1 MSARPAKKIWTI
13 AIAAVA
19 AAAIVLFAADNIE
32 SRKPVDFGSMP
43 QQAKDFMLT
52 HYPGE
57 TPVLAVRE
65 FEDLHKEYKVSF
77 KDGTKVTFDR
87 RGKWTKIESRTREV
101 PAGIVPAEASAYI
114 ERNFPDSR
122 IFEIAR
128 ERNETEM
135 KLDNGIELTFDSRG
149 WELMDIDD

>member
-1 MSARPAKKIWTI
+1 MSARPAKKIWII
-13 AIAAVA
+13 AIAAA
-19 AAAIVLFAADNIE
+19 ATAAIVLFAADSIE

-43 QQAKDFMLT
+43 QQAKDFMFT

-57 TPVLAVRE
+57 TPVLTVKE

-77 KDGTKVTFDR
+77 KDGTKATFDR

-114 ERNFPDSR
+114 ERNFPGSVV
-122 IFEIAR
+122 IEIAR

-135 KLDNGIELTFDSRG
+135 KLDNGIELTFDSRD
-149 WELMDIDD
+149 WELTDIDD